1 LSFQISQR
9 DVLGRIGIFE
19 TKSGK
24 LETPALFP
32 VVNPLAQEISPRIM
46 FERLGCKSLIT
57 NAYLIRRR
65 SGNAGVTDIHD
76 FLDFPGV
83 IATDSGAYQ
92 ILRYGEVEISPLEV
106 IQYQESI
113 QTDIGVIL
121 DVPTG
126 SRASKAH
133 ATETV
138 KETIRRADE
147 AQKAI
152 TRRDIAWVGP
162 IQGGTFPD
170 LVAYSAREMAKRG
183 FDIYALGSPTEVME
197 QYLFADL
204 ADMIFAAKTNLPSST
219 PFHLFGAGHP
229 FMLAFAVAFGCD
241 LFDSAAYIL
250 YARRGRYLTSAGTLN
265 LAQME
270 YFPCRCGACINTNPA
285 DVRLRSMIERTRF
298 LAEHNLSA
306 CLQEIGT
313 IKEAIVE
320 GRLWELVEARC
331 RTHPSLLEGLRRIK
345 EHKCHMTRGVPST
358 KRKGILFFD
367 STSLQRPEHV
377 MYLEKLAGDYEP
389 PKAATTALLIPATR
403 QGPKD
408 RASMHMGLTNLGR
421 HVHVCTYSPPYGI
434 VPSELE
440 DTFPFMHTQAPE
452 EPDPET
458 LKAMADTVRIY
469 LTKHRGY
476 RSLVIVHSSK
486 DWQTRFARMCS
497 HICRGLQVRFSSWS
511 GHELSNLRIEIL
523 GNQKGYLGKTITRKL
538 MKKGIVGFT
547 SAHSQERRL
556 RKTARLRY

>member
-1 LSFQISQR
+1 M
-9 DVLGRIGIFE
+9 GRIGIFE
-19 TKSGK
+19 TKRGK

-57 NAYLIRRR
+57 NAYLIGRRA
-65 SGNAGVTDIHD
+65 GNVRVTDIHD

-92 ILRYGEVEISPLEV
+92 ILRYGEVEISSLEV
-106 IQYQESI
+106 IRYQESI

-121 DVPTG
+121 DTPTG
-126 SRASKAH
+126 SRASKAR

-138 KETIRRADE
+138 KETIKRADE

-152 TRRDIAWVGP
+152 ARRDIAWVGP
-162 IQGGTFPD
+162 IQGGTFLD
-170 LVAYSAREMAKRG
+170 LVAYSAREMRKRE

-204 ADMIFAAKTNLPSST
+204 ADMIFAAKTNLPSSA

-229 FMLAFAVAFGCD
+229 FMLAFAVALGCD

-270 YFPCRCGACINTNPA
+270 YFPCRCGACVKTTPA
-285 DVRLRSMIERTRF
+285 EVRSLPVTERTQL

-345 EHKCHMTRGVPST
+345 EHRSDMTRGVPST
-358 KRKGILFFD
+358 KRKGIFFFD
-367 STSLQRPEHV
+367 STSLQRPEYV
-377 MYLEKLAGDYEP
+377 MYLERLARDYEP
-389 PKAATTALLIPATR
+389 PEAATTALMMPATR
-403 QGPKD
+403 QSPEN
-408 RASMHMGLTNLGR
+408 RPSTRLGFAKLNR
-421 HVHVCTYSPPYGI
+421 HVHICLYSPPYGI

-440 DTFPFMHTQAPE
+440 DTFPFMHTEAPE

-458 LKAMADTVRIY
+458 LKAMAKSVRVY
-469 LTKHRGY
+469 LEEHRGY

-486 DWQTRFARMCS
+486 DWQMRFARICS
-497 HICRGLQVRFSSWS
+497 HICRSIGVRFSSRS
-511 GHELSNLRIEIL
+511 SHELPNLGREML
-523 GNQKGYLGKTITRKL
+523 GNRKRYLGKTTSGKL
-538 MKKGIVGFT
+538 TKGK
-547 SAHSQERRL
+547 S
-556 RKTARLRY
+556 

>member
-1 LSFQISQR
+1 MSFEITQR
-9 DVLGRIGIFE
+9 DVLGRIGVLR

-32 VVNPLAQEISPRIM
+32 VVNPLAQEISPRVM
-46 FERLGCKSLIT
+46 SEKLGCRAVIT

-65 SGNAGVTDIHD
+65 AGNLGVTNIHD

-92 ILRYGEVEISPLEV
+92 ILRYGEVEVSPLEV
-106 IQYQESI
+106 IRYQESI

-126 SRASKAH
+126 SRASRDK

-138 KETIRRADE
+138 KETIKRADE
-147 AQKAI
+147 AQNAI

-162 IQGGTFPD
+162 IQGGQFPD

-183 FDIYALGSPTEVME
+183 FDIYALGSPTEIME
-197 QYLFADL
+197 QYLFAEL
-204 ADMIFAAKTNLPSST
+204 ADMIFAAKTHLPSSA

-229 FMLAFAVAFGCD
+229 FMFAFAVALGCD

-250 YARRGRYLTSAGTLN
+250 YARRGRYLTNAGTLH

-270 YFPCRCGACINTNPA
+270 YFPCRCSACLKTKPA
-285 DVRLRSMIERTRF
+285 DVSLLPINEKTRF
-298 LAEHNLSA
+298 LAEHNISA
-306 CLQEIGT
+306 SLQEIAT

-331 RTHPSLLEGLRRIK
+331 RTHPSLLQGIRKIK
-345 EHKCHMTRGVPST
+345 EHKSQMTRGAPSS

-367 STSLQRPEHV
+367 STSLQRPEYL

-389 PKAATTALLIPATR
+389 PKTATTALLVPATR
-403 QGPKD
+403 QGPED
-408 RASMHMGLTNLGR
+408 RVDNRKGLTDLGPET
-421 HVHVCTYSPPYGI
+421 HVCLYWPPYGI

-440 DTFPFMHTQAPE
+440 DAFPFMHTETTE
-452 EPDPET
+452 EPDLET
-458 LKAMADTVRIY
+458 IKAMAEAVHIY
-469 LTKHRGY
+469 FSNNRDYQL
-476 RSLVIVHSSK
+476 LIIAHSGK
-486 DWQTRFARMCS
+486 DWQTSYVKMCRQ
-497 HICRGLQVRFSSWS
+497 ICRELGLPFHSYRESK
-511 GHELSNLRIEIL
+511 LRNIWIEIL
-523 GNQKGYLGKTITRKL
+523 GSQKKNLNKKSLRRKRIRRKL
-538 MKKGIVGFT
+538 
-547 SAHSQERRL
+547 
-556 RKTARLRY
+556 